1 MSIAATPDMVPAT
14 RRMTAE
20 ERKVII
26 ASSAGT
32 VFEWYDFYL
41 AGSLA
46 ANISQ
51 SFVPGTN
58 ETAKLIFILFGF
70 GVGFAIRPLGA
81 VVFGRLGDL
90 VGRKYTF
97 LVTMT

>member
-1 MSIAATPDMVPAT
+1 MSMASSEKGRP
-14 RRMTAE
+14 MTAE

-46 ANISQ
+46 ANIATLS
-51 SFVPGTN
+51 
-58 ETAKLIFILFGF
+58 LIHI
-70 GVGFAIRPLGA
+70 
-81 VVFGRLGDL
+81 
-90 VGRKYTF
+90 
-97 LVTMT
+97 